1 MIIIMSE
8 WKCVKCGNTEFEKE
22 QFQAT
27 GGVVGI
33 RERLEDAKVRDK
45 DKTLSVWS
53 NEQKAN

>member
-1 MIIIMSE
+1 MSE